1 MSSGR
6 WWFLAGC
13 LVLGFVACGVAHA
26 GVFQCASPDSTE
38 GTEAVVADSTRF
50 VPYRFRDF
58 PYSTLRHRDLELL
71 WDSAYDAELPEAVM
85 VTLDLYAGT
94 LVDRYAGNNVLGYD
108 MSRIELLYN
117 YCRRVSEWPRA
128 YSRDARDTTSVVF
141 GDSSAVNIWMF
152 SLKDCAGRASE
163 DDPCSKPSDRS
174 HVDVYLSGSTR
185 AIWGI
190 PSAKG
195 GCYSPWVSPNED
207 SSTFR
212 SRHSIK
218 HANSL
223 AMKLPGWSARID
235 TAGTGWASPSS
246 YQSEGFAHE
255 FAHGL
260 PGGPVNGGSLDEQFA
275 AVGEALVGAYDETD
289 ASDMAYTWSL
299 LGHNTQPAGTLRGY
313 GKNYVA
319 RSGFAAYL
327 VYNFPGADTSKTL
340 TGMEDDLA
348 RQWISLLDPLP
359 GLGALRDL
367 LRDSTC
373 ADCAWLLDPPGVPQ
387 SDTSRLALLHHYWRA
402 ATYVNNP
409 SLDHGQYGYPSRY
422 GFAPGAQLNAWQ
434 NANGIAADDAVAIPP
449 EITMGPAHLTRDTT
463 LYGSRSLNGSSYPLV
478 LQIFGSEYWIVRS
491 DPALAA
497 SSQDLVIRVWS
508 DSLGRYEGI
517 SSEPI
522 GGDEWVVVERTWDG
536 WVTASV
542 VGYSEQSG
550 PGGQPEELWRHPDW
564 ATTVF
569 APKRMATDSL
579 RGGLEFVVPGFGTN
593 VKAVL
598 VPITLADGPHQG
610 FERKALGT
618 AGPNSTPFPYGE
630 VAPYTLHL
638 ALRAAPDSAPN
649 PALVAGSRYDAE
661 EAPSFAP
668 DGRHVAHELGDRV
681 YVTDVGGPNSC
692 VLVYSDLEQ
701 HRPDWSPRGDM
712 IAFESYLPPSWQ
724 YEWQAVMLY
733 DLETEEL
740 APLRITGQGDDFFPC
755 FSPNGQQVA
764 YAVSVG
770 GVSERPWQLRRID
783 VSGENDTVLVQSGAE
798 RPPTS
803 LRWSSDGRWI
813 YFITGDSL
821 YSASTDSLG
830 VVVSR
835 AELASRVTSFDM
847 RPSDGRLVMEEPGA
861 VTYRVEVGDEEGS
874 WLETRLQPF
883 RRIAVRDTTR
893 RLSIPWF
900 YRTGAQYY
908 GPRWSPDGTRI
919 AYSTDEN
926 QVGNVDLYVG
936 RVSYNHAPQ
945 FVNAPRDTVL
955 AGACDA
961 TLVQSWS
968 ASDPDG
974 EAITFSA
981 VYLPAGAIVSA
992 QGQLTWPDPGPAGS
1006 EHFVVVRALDGSG
1019 GIAQKVIRIAVE
1031 PDSMRPAAVA
1041 DLTPTMGRTTAI
1053 VEWTAPGDDSLTG
1066 TACRTRIA
1074 YSAQQITEGSF
1085 LSCDTIATSEPGSAG
1100 SAQCAEVSGLTCNRR
1115 YYFALKTQ
1123 DDAGQWSALSNVV
1136 TALTS
1141 CSGYQEV
1148 LCGGDLMAQGEGES
1162 GWSLENSILDLAVD
1176 DASLTDIYA
1185 LESARATTKSSAKVR
1200 LSNRRT
1206 DGYLLKDARLE
1217 VVDHAAGVL
1226 AVAGRGRVLVGT
1238 ASPPARL
1245 TTPDGDTLAATAD
1258 AAEYA
1263 HVAAVGDVWEVLLTE
1278 DGTAGKGVLIEAGG
1292 GKPRGPAAPGG
1303 IEVQVPWFG
1312 EWRTLTWLYPRRL
1325 FGRLVADSI
1334 ETDRVRLCFHDEYRV
1349 KSVERFVPAGGVS
1362 PTTLAPT
1369 TVSWLS
1375 SAKAADADAPTV
1387 VSNTQLGAGEAL
1399 MLEFALGTAA
1409 RDRQRDVFLVV
1420 TGQRISS
1427 ASLADATEQSLSARG
1442 VAASSLPTVFRLY
1455 PAEPNPFSAGTRV
1468 RFDLPRAARV
1478 SLEVFD
1484 LQGRRVARL
1493 ADEPLLAGAHVRE
1506 WAGLSE
1512 RGGRTQPGVYL
1523 CRFVAGG
1530 FRAQEKLVLLP

>member
-1 MSSGR
+1 
-6 WWFLAGC
+6 
-13 LVLGFVACGVAHA
+13 
-26 GVFQCASPDSTE
+26 
-38 GTEAVVADSTRF
+38 
-50 VPYRFRDF
+50 
-58 PYSTLRHRDLELL
+58 L
-71 WDSAYDAELPEAVM
+71 W
-85 VTLDLYAGT
+85 
-94 LVDRYAGNNVLGYD
+94 
-108 MSRIELLYN
+108 
-117 YCRRVSEWPRA
+117 
-128 YSRDARDTTSVVF
+128 
-141 GDSSAVNIWMF
+141 GD
-152 SLKDCAGRASE
+152 DG
-163 DDPCSKPSDRS
+163 
-174 HVDVYLSGSTR
+174 
-185 AIWGI
+185 
-190 PSAKG
+190 
-195 GCYSPWVSPNED
+195 
-207 SSTFR
+207 
-212 SRHSIK
+212 
-218 HANSL
+218 
-223 AMKLPGWSARID
+223 
-235 TAGTGWASPSS
+235 
-246 YQSEGFAHE
+246 
-255 FAHGL
+255 
-260 PGGPVNGGSLDEQFA
+260 
-275 AVGEALVGAYDETD
+275 
-289 ASDMAYTWSL
+289 
-299 LGHNTQPAGTLRGY
+299 
-313 GKNYVA
+313 
-319 RSGFAAYL
+319 
-327 VYNFPGADTSKTL
+327 
-340 TGMEDDLA
+340 
-348 RQWISLLDPLP
+348 
-359 GLGALRDL
+359 
-367 LRDSTC
+367 
-373 ADCAWLLDPPGVPQ
+373 
-387 SDTSRLALLHHYWRA
+387 
-402 ATYVNNP
+402 
-409 SLDHGQYGYPSRY
+409 
-422 GFAPGAQLNAWQ
+422 
-434 NANGIAADDAVAIPP
+434 
-449 EITMGPAHLTRDTT
+449 
-463 LYGSRSLNGSSYPLV
+463 
-478 LQIFGSEYWIVRS
+478 
-491 DPALAA
+491 DPA
-497 SSQDLVIRVWS
+497 
-508 DSLGRYEGI
+508 
-517 SSEPI
+517 
-522 GGDEWVVVERTWDG
+522 
-536 WVTASV
+536 
-542 VGYSEQSG
+542 
-550 PGGQPEELWRHPDW
+550 
-564 ATTVF
+564 
-569 APKRMATDSL
+569 
-579 RGGLEFVVPGFGTN
+579 
-593 VKAVL
+593 
-598 VPITLADGPHQG
+598 
-610 FERKALGT
+610 
-618 AGPNSTPFPYGE
+618 
-630 VAPYTLHL
+630 
-638 ALRAAPDSAPN
+638 
-649 PALVAGSRYDAE
+649 
-661 EAPSFAP
+661 
-668 DGRHVAHELGDRV
+668 
-681 YVTDVGGPNSC
+681 
-692 VLVYSDLEQ
+692 
-701 HRPDWSPRGDM
+701 
-712 IAFESYLPPSWQ
+712 
-724 YEWQAVMLY
+724 
-733 DLETEEL
+733 
-740 APLRITGQGDDFFPC
+740 
-755 FSPNGQQVA
+755 FSPNGQQLA
-764 YAVSVG
+764 FTAHLATAQASHADSV
-770 GVSERPWQLRRID
+770 WQLHKID
-783 VSGENDTVLVQSGAE
+783 LSGENDVMLVQSGAD
-798 RPPTS
+798 RPLGSP
-803 LRWSSDGRWI
+803 RWSSDGRWI
-813 YFITGDSL
+813 YFVAGDSL
-821 YSASTDSLG
+821 YAASRDSPG

-835 AELASRVTSFDM
+835 AEVVPHVASLDM
-847 RPSDGRLVMEEPGA
+847 RPSDGRVVLEESA
-861 VTYRVEVGDEEGS
+861 SATYDVDGERM
-874 WLETRLQPF
+874 LQPF
-883 RRIAVRDTTR
+883 RRIAIRDTALALTTPR
-893 RLSIPWF
+893 F

-926 QVGNVDLYVG
+926 LAGNLDLYVG
-936 RVSYNHAPQ
+936 QVSYNHAPQ

-961 TLVQSWS
+961 TLVQNWS
-968 ASDPDG
+968 ASDSNG
-974 EAITFSA
+974 ETVTFSA
-981 VYLPAGAIVSA
+981 AYLPAGASVSA
-992 QGQLTWPDPGPAGS
+992 RGQLTWPDPGPAGS

-1162 GWSLENSILDLAVD
+1162 GWSLENSILDLAAD

-1349 KSVERFVPAGGVS
+1349 KSVERFVPAGGVT

-1387 VSNTQLGAGEAL
+1387 ASNTQLGAGEAL
-1399 MLEFALGTAA
+1399 VLEFALGTAA

-1420 TGQRISS
+1420 TGQRISG
-1427 ASLADATEQSLSARG
+1427 ASLAEVTEQALSARG

-1468 RFDLPRAARV
+1468 LFDLPRASRV

-1493 ADEPLLAGAHVRE
+1493 ADEPLPAGAHVRE